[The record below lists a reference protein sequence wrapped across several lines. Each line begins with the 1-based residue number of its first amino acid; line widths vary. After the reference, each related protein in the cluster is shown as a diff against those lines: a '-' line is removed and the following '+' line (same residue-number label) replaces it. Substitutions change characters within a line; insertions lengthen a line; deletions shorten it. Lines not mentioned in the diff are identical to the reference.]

1 MEGSWGV
8 AEVLWVSPP
17 CPGAGR
23 AQGSACPC
31 NSVYRQLLHWKALGK
46 REGWAWEFAERLP
59 QDQDLLLPRADLPW
73 KEAGSGC
80 SMAQPQGLLHSAGPT
95 QHSATLL
102 LLERGLCSGLRG
114 AVGSRMD
121 LWSRATWKMEGW
133 LFRSDLAGQVAGVRT
148 ATPHLCRV
156 PRQLCG
162 LPPGGLKQAWQ
173 VD

>member
-121 LWSRATWKMEGW
+121 LSHLEDGGVALQVRSGRTGGRSPDSHTPSLQGAPPALRAATWWPEASM
-133 LFRSDLAGQVAGVRT
+133 AGRL
-148 ATPHLCRV
+148 TP
-156 PRQLCG
+156 
-162 LPPGGLKQAWQ
+162 
-173 VD
+173 